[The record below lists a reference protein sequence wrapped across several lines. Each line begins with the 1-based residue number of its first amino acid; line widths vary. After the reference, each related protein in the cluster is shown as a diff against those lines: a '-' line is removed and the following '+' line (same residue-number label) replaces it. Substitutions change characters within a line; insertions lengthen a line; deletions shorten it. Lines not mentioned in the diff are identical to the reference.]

1 MTKQSWL
8 APLSWFYGFAVRCR
22 VFAYKKGWA
31 LSTKLPVP
39 VISIG
44 NLTVG
49 GTGKTPAVIA
59 LARWIREELRKE
71 VAILSRGYKRKD
83 PDSIRLV
90 SPNDSV
96 EEVGDEPLL
105 MARTLPGIPVV
116 VGKKRVEAAHW
127 ALKRFPVD
135 VFLLDDGF
143 QHFRLQRDL
152 DMVLIDGSSFFGNR
166 RLLPIGP
173 WREPLS
179 ALQRADFLCLTRVD
193 EVDRMD
199 STIVP
204 LRRVVPTRPILR
216 SCHRPKGFW
225 ALRVRKM
232 EELNRLKGKRI
243 LAVCGIAQP
252 DSFMTTL
259 GKLGAKV
266 VQPLPFP
273 DHYFYRD
280 RDWKRILEMARAQQV
295 DAIVTT
301 EKDAM
306 RLDRFSS
313 DIPVWV
319 LAIEWEV
326 TEGWPLLEKRIRALF
341 S

>member
-1 MTKQSWL
+1 MTKRSWL
-8 APLSWFYGFAVRCR
+8 TPLSGAYGLAVRCR
-22 VFAYKKGWA
+22 VFAYKKGWI
-31 LSTKLPVP
+31 SSKKLPVP

-49 GTGKTPAVIA
+49 GTGKTPAAIT

-71 VAILSRGYKRKD
+71 VVLLSRGYKRKD
-83 PDSIRLV
+83 PNSIRLV

-116 VGKKRVEAAHW
+116 VGKERVEAAHW

-143 QHFRLQRDL
+143 QHLRLQRDL
-152 DMVLIDGSSFFGNR
+152 DLVLIDSISLFGNG
-166 RLLPIGP
+166 RLLPVGVL
-173 WREPLS
+173 REPVS
-179 ALQRADFLCLTRVD
+179 ALKRADLLCLTRVD
-193 EVDRMD
+193 PVDRMD
-199 STIVP
+199 PIVAQ
-204 LRRVVPTRPILR
+204 LRRTVPTRPILR
-216 SCHRPKGFW
+216 SCHRPKGLW
-225 ALRVRKM
+225 DLRVRKM
-232 EELNRLKGKRI
+232 EGLDRLEGKRL

-259 GKLGAKV
+259 GKLGGEV
-266 VQPLPFP
+266 VQQSTFP

-280 RDWKRILEMARAQQV
+280 QDWMEILKMAQHHKV

-326 TEGWPLLEKRIRALF
+326 TEGWPLLEKRIRALL